1 MHTKE
6 EYELEEMLVGAKRR
20 EEDLIDRI
28 IEIASIIYMQMPLRY
43 QDDWLDRQV
52 NDGLYNPKEDEGEVH
67 ETRRNMEVDR

>member
-28 IEIASIIYMQMPLRY
+28 IQIASIIYMQMPLKY

-52 NDGLYNPKEDEGEVH
+52 NDGLYNPSKDVGDDE
-67 ETRRNMEVDR
+67 

>member
-28 IEIASIIYMQMPLRY
+28 IQIASIIYMQMPLRY

-52 NDGLYNPKEDEGEVH
+52 NDGLYNPSKDVGDDE
-67 ETRRNMEVDR
+67 

>member
-28 IEIASIIYMQMPLRY
+28 IQIASIIYMQMPLKY

-52 NDGLYNPKEDEGEVH
+52 NDGLYNPSEDVGDDE
-67 ETRRNMEVDR
+67 

>member
-28 IEIASIIYMQMPLRY
+28 MEIASIIYLQCPIEH
-43 QDDWLDRQV
+43 QDAWLDRQV
-52 NDGLYNPKEDEGEVH
+52 NDGLYNPSKDVG
-67 ETRRNMEVDR
+67 DD

>member
-52 NDGLYNPKEDEGEVH
+52 NDGLYNPTEGYEEDDE
-67 ETRRNMEVDR
+67 

>member
-52 NDGLYNPKEDEGEVH
+52 NDGLYNPKEDE
-67 ETRRNMEVDR
+67 

>member
-20 EEDLIDRI
+20 EEDLIERI
-28 IEIASIIYMQMPLRY
+28 IQIASIIYMQMPLRY

-52 NDGLYNPKEDEGEVH
+52 NDGLYNPAMIDGEDE
-67 ETRRNMEVDR
+67 

>member
-20 EEDLIDRI
+20 EEDLIERI
-28 IEIASIIYMQMPLRY
+28 IQIASIIYMQMPLRY

-52 NDGLYNPKEDEGEVH
+52 NDGLYNPTEGYEEDDE
-67 ETRRNMEVDR
+67 

>member
-28 IEIASIIYMQMPLRY
+28 IQIASIIYMQMPLRY

-52 NDGLYNPKEDEGEVH
+52 NDGLYNPSEDVGDDE
-67 ETRRNMEVDR
+67 

>member
-6 EYELEEMLVGAKRR
+6 EYELEEMIVGAKRR

-52 NDGLYNPKEDEGEVH
+52 NDGLYNPSKDVGDDE
-67 ETRRNMEVDR
+67 

>member
-52 NDGLYNPKEDEGEVH
+52 NDGLYNPSKDVGDEE
-67 ETRRNMEVDR
+67 

>member
-52 NDGLYNPKEDEGEVH
+52 NDGLYNPSKDVGDDE
-67 ETRRNMEVDR
+67 

>member
-52 NDGLYNPKEDEGEVH
+52 NDGLYNPTEGYKEDDE
-67 ETRRNMEVDR
+67 